1 METIQTFIQTI
12 WASVLAIGT
21 VKAIIAVVAI
31 AVLSKYQYIL
41 GMLAVLERQGKSP
54 KDIIKILNHF
64 FHIFSIF

>member
-12 WASVLAIGT
+12 WASVLALGT

-41 GMLAVLERQGKSP
+41 GMLAA
-54 KDIIKILNHF
+54 ILFIAYLAHWIAF
-64 FHIFSIF
+64 

>member
-41 GMLAVLERQGKSP
+41 GMLAAVLFVAYLAHW
-54 KDIIKILNHF
+54 ITF
-64 FHIFSIF
+64 

>member
-41 GMLAVLERQGKSP
+41 GMLAEVLFVAYLAHW
-54 KDIIKILNHF
+54 ITF
-64 FHIFSIF
+64 